1 MGWHRPWCGASMD
14 ESWYQQL
21 GARIARFRADSK
33 MTQEVLAERA
43 DIAPSYLARIET
55 GSRHPTLDVLGRLAS
70 ALQLSLARLLADGD
84 GKHAEAY
91 ARWGKTAKTIS
102 QLLPDLIDVDLELIE
117 TIVTRLHDGP
127 KQKS

>member
-1 MGWHRPWCGASMD
+1 MD

-70 ALQLSLARLLADGD
+70 ALELSLGRLLADGD
-84 GKHAEAY
+84 RRHAASDD
-91 ARWGKTAKTIS
+91 RWGKTSRTIS
-102 QLLPDLIDVDLELIE
+102 QLLPDLTDADLVLLE
-117 TIVTRLHDGP
+117 TLVVRLHDGP
-127 KQKS
+127 KTQKA

>member
-1 MGWHRPWCGASMD
+1 MD

-70 ALQLSLARLLADGD
+70 ALGLSLARLLADGD
-84 GKHAEAY
+84 GGKHSEAY

-102 QLLPDLIDVDLELIE
+102 QLLPDLTDVDLELIE
-117 TIVTRLHDGP
+117 KFVSRLHDGP
-127 KQKS
+127 KTQKA

>member
-1 MGWHRPWCGASMD
+1 MD

-21 GARIARFRADSK
+21 GARIARFRADSR

-70 ALQLSLARLLADGD
+70 ALSLSLGRLLADGD
-84 GKHAEAY
+84 KKHAAGDDRW
-91 ARWGKTAKTIS
+91 ARTSKTIAH
-102 QLLPDLIDVDLELIE
+102 LLPDLTDADLVLIE
-117 TIVTRLHDGP
+117 TLVVRLHDGP
-127 KQKS
+127 KGAKS